1 MVRVTGNFQSESPL
15 HPKAFDVLH
24 AAFESG
30 WADPAKLSQSSTK
43 ARQLK
48 NNALES
54 IATSLSVGV
63 DSLVPVSPTSLGY
76 FLGIQGLLT
85 ESSTLIHGA
94 TDRKDV
100 FAIAAKLSNQVLKS
114 SLNGKLIPANTAVKE
129 SVLALHIANAETGVI
144 QECDGIIAST
154 QSERIFLDA
163 TTSGIRVP
171 LPGQFSTALLDSK
184 SWYGPAE
191 LGILIVKK
199 PSQWSNP
206 LPHLN
211 AAHPNFDVSLPL
223 LLASAVA
230 LENFHSEVA
239 NANTQARKFNQDL
252 RSAFSQ
258 VADADIAG
266 SLDSSLAHMLSVSF
280 LNCNGE
286 ELLRTIQNDGY
297 SVDSGSACTADDLQ
311 PSHVLAAMGVLTHGN
326 IRITIHPGTT
336 QADIDGLIKSV
347 VSNVNRSRA

>member
-1 MVRVTGNFQSESPL
+1 MVRITGNFQSESPL

-30 WADPAKLSQSSTK
+30 WADPAKLSQSGAK

-54 IATSLSVGV
+54 IARALSVGV
-63 DSLVPVSPTSLGY
+63 DSVVPISPTSLGY
-76 FLGIQGLLT
+76 FLGLQGLFV

-94 TDRKDV
+94 TDRKEV
-100 FAIAAKLSNQVLKS
+100 FAIAAKNPHHVLKS
-114 SLNGKLIPANTAVKE
+114 ALDGKLIPENTSAKQ
-129 SVLALHIANAETGVI
+129 SVLALQIANAETGVV
-144 QECDGIIAST
+144 QECDAINAST

-171 LPGQFSTALLDSK
+171 LPDQFSTALFDSK

-230 LENFHSEVA
+230 LENFSTEVE
-239 NANTQARKFNQDL
+239 NADAQARKFNQDL
-252 RSAFSQ
+252 RSAFSR
-258 VADADIAG
+258 VSDADIAG
-266 SLDSSLAHMLSVSF
+266 SLDTTLAHMLSVSF

-286 ELLRTIQNDGY
+286 ELLRAIESDGF
-297 SVDSGSACTADDLQ
+297 SVDSGSACTADNLQ

-336 QADIDGLIKSV
+336 QSDIDGLTDSVIK
-347 VSNVNRSRA
+347 NVIGLRQ

>member
-1 MVRVTGNFQSESPL
+1 M
-15 HPKAFDVLH
+15 
-24 AAFESG
+24 
-30 WADPAKLSQSSTK
+30 
-43 ARQLK
+43 
-48 NNALES
+48 
-54 IATSLSVGV
+54 
-63 DSLVPVSPTSLGY
+63 
-76 FLGIQGLLT
+76 
-85 ESSTLIHGA
+85 
-94 TDRKDV
+94 
-100 FAIAAKLSNQVLKS
+100 
-114 SLNGKLIPANTAVKE
+114 
-129 SVLALHIANAETGVI
+129 
-144 QECDGIIAST
+144 
-154 QSERIFLDA
+154 
-163 TTSGIRVP
+163 
-171 LPGQFSTALLDSK
+171 
-184 SWYGPAE
+184 
-191 LGILIVKK
+191 IVKK

-211 AAHPNFDVSLPL
+211 AARPNFDVSLPL

-286 ELLRTIQNDGY
+286 ELLRAIQNDGY

>member
-24 AAFESG
+24 AAFDNG
-30 WADPAKLSQSSTK
+30 WADPAKLSQSGAK

-54 IATSLSVGV
+54 ISTSLSVEV
-63 DSLVPVSPTSLGY
+63 DSILPVSPTSLGY
-76 FLGIQGLLT
+76 FLGVQGLFLD
-85 ESSTLIHGA
+85 SSTLIHGA

-100 FAIAAKLSNQVLKS
+100 FAVAAKIPHHVLKS
-114 SLNGKLIPANTAVKE
+114 ALNGRFIPTDVATKNL
-129 SVLALHIANAETGVI
+129 VLALQIANAETGVI
-144 QECDGIIAST
+144 QECDAIIAST

-171 LPGQFSTALLDSK
+171 LPDQFSTALFDSK

-199 PSQWSNP
+199 HSHWSNP
-206 LPHLN
+206 LPHIN
-211 AAHPNFDVSLPL
+211 AAHPNYDVSLPL

-230 LENFHSEVA
+230 LENFSTEVEG
-239 NANTQARKFNQDL
+239 ANTQARTFNQNL
-252 RSAFSQ
+252 RSKFSQ
-258 VADADIAG
+258 VSDADIAG
-266 SLDSSLAHMLSVSF
+266 SLDTSLAHMLSVSF

-286 ELLRTIQNDGY
+286 ELLRAIESDGY
-297 SVDSGSACTADDLQ
+297 SVDSGSACTADNLQ
-311 PSHVLAAMGVLTHGN
+311 PSHVLSAMGVLTHGN
-326 IRITIHPGTT
+326 IRLTIHPGTT
-336 QADIDGLIKSV
+336 QADIDGLSASVIK
-347 VSNVNRSRA
+347 NVNALRQ

>member
-24 AAFESG
+24 AAFDSG
-30 WADPAKLSQSSTK
+30 WADPAKLSQSGAK
-43 ARQLK
+43 ARQVK

-54 IATSLSVGV
+54 IASSLSVGV
-63 DSLVPVSPTSLGY
+63 DSIVPVSPTSLGY
-76 FLGIQGLLT
+76 FLGIQGLFVNT
-85 ESSTLIHGA
+85 PTLIHGA

-100 FAIAAKLSNQVLKS
+100 FAIAAQTPHHIFKS
-114 SLNGKLIPANTAVKE
+114 SLDGKLIPENDVGKP
-129 SVLALHIANAETGVI
+129 SVLALQIANAETGVV
-144 QECDGIIAST
+144 QECDAIIAST

-163 TTSGIRVP
+163 TTSGIRVR
-171 LPGQFSTALLDSK
+171 LPDQFSTALFDSK

-191 LGILIVKK
+191 LGILIIKK

-230 LENFHSEVA
+230 LENFSTEVQKA
-239 NANTQARKFNQDL
+239 DTQARTYNQEL

-258 VADADIAG
+258 VADTDIAG

-280 LNCNGE
+280 MNCNGE
-286 ELLRTIQNDGY
+286 ELLRAIHNDGY

-336 QADIDGLIKSV
+336 QEEIDGLINSV

>member
-1 MVRVTGNFQSESPL
+1 VVRITGNFQSESPL

-30 WADPAKLSQSSTK
+30 WADPAKLSQSGAK

-54 IATSLSVGV
+54 IARALSVGV
-63 DSLVPVSPTSLGY
+63 DSVVPISPTSLGY
-76 FLGIQGLLT
+76 FLGLQGLFV

-94 TDRKDV
+94 TDRKEV
-100 FAIAAKLSNQVLKS
+100 FAIAAKNPHHVLKS
-114 SLNGKLIPANTAVKE
+114 ALDGKLIPENTSAKL
-129 SVLALHIANAETGVI
+129 SVLALQIANAETGVV
-144 QECDGIIAST
+144 QECDAINAST

-171 LPGQFSTALLDSK
+171 LPDQFSTALFDSK

-230 LENFHSEVA
+230 LENFSTEVE
-239 NANTQARKFNQDL
+239 NADAQARKFNQDL
-252 RSAFSQ
+252 RSAFSR
-258 VADADIAG
+258 VSDADIAG
-266 SLDSSLAHMLSVSF
+266 SLDTTLAHMLSVSF

-286 ELLRTIQNDGY
+286 ELLRAIESDGF
-297 SVDSGSACTADDLQ
+297 SVDSGSACTADNLQ

-336 QADIDGLIKSV
+336 QSDIDGLTDSVIK
-347 VSNVNRSRA
+347 NVIGLRQ

>member
-1 MVRVTGNFQSESPL
+1 VVRVTGNFQSESPL

-24 AAFESG
+24 AAFDSG
-30 WADPAKLSQSSTK
+30 WADAAKLSQSSAK

-54 IATSLSVGV
+54 IASALSVGV
-63 DSLVPVSPTSLGY
+63 DSIVPVLPTSLGY
-76 FLGIQGLLT
+76 FLGIQGLFLD
-85 ESSTLIHGA
+85 SSTLIHGA

-100 FAIAAKLSNQVLKS
+100 FAIAAKNPHQVLIS
-114 SLNGKLIPANTAVKE
+114 ALDGKLIPADAAAKE
-129 SVLALHIANAETGVI
+129 SVLALQIANAETGVI
-144 QECDGIIAST
+144 QECDAIIAST

-163 TTSGIRVP
+163 TSSGIRVP
-171 LPGQFSTALLDSK
+171 VANQFSTALFDSK

-191 LGILIVKK
+191 IGILVLKK

-230 LENFHSEVA
+230 LENFATEVET
-239 NANTQARKFNQDL
+239 ANTQARKYNHEL

-258 VADADIAG
+258 VKDADIAG
-266 SLDSSLAHMLSVSF
+266 PLDSSLAHMLSVSF

-286 ELLRTIQNDGY
+286 ELLRAIQNDGY

-326 IRITIHPGTT
+326 IRITIHPDTT
-336 QADIDGLIKSV
+336 KAEIDGLCASVIKSV
-347 VSNVNRSRA
+347 SGLRQ

>member
-1 MVRVTGNFQSESPL
+1 MVRITGNFQSESPL

-30 WADPAKLSQSSTK
+30 WADPAKLSQSGAK

-54 IATSLSVGV
+54 IARALSVGV
-63 DSLVPVSPTSLGY
+63 DSVVPISPTSLGY
-76 FLGIQGLLT
+76 FLGLQGLFV

-94 TDRKDV
+94 TDRKEV
-100 FAIAAKLSNQVLKS
+100 FAIAAKNPHHVLKS
-114 SLNGKLIPANTAVKE
+114 ALDGKLIPENTSAKQ
-129 SVLALHIANAETGVI
+129 SVLALQIANAETGVV
-144 QECDGIIAST
+144 QECDAINAST

-171 LPGQFSTALLDSK
+171 LPDQFSTALFDSK

-230 LENFHSEVA
+230 LENFSTEVE
-239 NANTQARKFNQDL
+239 NADAQARKFNQDL
-252 RSAFSQ
+252 RSDFSR
-258 VADADIAG
+258 VSDADIAG
-266 SLDSSLAHMLSVSF
+266 SLDTTLAHMLSVSF

-286 ELLRTIQNDGY
+286 ELLRAIESDGF
-297 SVDSGSACTADDLQ
+297 SVDSGSACTADNLQ

-336 QADIDGLIKSV
+336 QSDIDGLTDSVIK
-347 VSNVNRSRA
+347 NVIGLRQ

>member
-1 MVRVTGNFQSESPL
+1 MVRITGNFQSESPL

-30 WADPAKLSQSSTK
+30 WADPAKLSQSGAK

-54 IATSLSVGV
+54 IARALSVGV
-63 DSLVPVSPTSLGY
+63 DSVVPISPTSLGY
-76 FLGIQGLLT
+76 FLGLQGLFV

-94 TDRKDV
+94 TDRKEV
-100 FAIAAKLSNQVLKS
+100 FAIAAKNPHHVLKS
-114 SLNGKLIPANTAVKE
+114 ALDGKLIPENTSAKL
-129 SVLALHIANAETGVI
+129 SVLALQIANAETGVV
-144 QECDGIIAST
+144 QECDAINAST

-171 LPGQFSTALLDSK
+171 LPDQFSTALFDSK

-230 LENFHSEVA
+230 LENFSTEVE
-239 NANTQARKFNQDL
+239 NADAQARKFNQDL
-252 RSAFSQ
+252 RSAFSR
-258 VADADIAG
+258 VSDADIAG
-266 SLDSSLAHMLSVSF
+266 SLDSTLAHMLSVSF

-286 ELLRTIQNDGY
+286 ELLRAIESDGF
-297 SVDSGSACTADDLQ
+297 SVDSGSACTADNLQ

-336 QADIDGLIKSV
+336 QSDIDGLTDSVIK
-347 VSNVNRSRA
+347 NVIGLRQ

>member
-15 HPKAFDVLH
+15 HPKAFEVLH
-24 AAFESG
+24 AAFDSG
-30 WADPAKLSQSSTK
+30 WADPDKLSQSSAK

-48 NNALES
+48 NNAIES
-54 IATSLSVGV
+54 IASVLAVGF
-63 DSLVPVSPTSLGY
+63 DSIVPVSPTSLGY
-76 FLGIQGLLT
+76 FLGIQGLLMDSLT
-85 ESSTLIHGA
+85 MIHGA

-100 FAIAAKLSNQVLKS
+100 FAIAGKNHHQVLS
-114 SLNGKLIPANTAVKE
+114 CALDGKLIPAKIASHQ
-129 SVLALHIANAETGVI
+129 SVLALQIGNAETGVI
-144 QECDGIIAST
+144 QECDAIIESS

-171 LPGQFSTALLDSK
+171 VSNQFSTALFDSK
-184 SWYGPAE
+184 SWYGPSE
-191 LGILIVKK
+191 LGILVIEKTT
-199 PSQWSNP
+199 QWNNP

-211 AAHPNFDVSLPL
+211 AAHSNFQVSLPL

-230 LENFHSEVA
+230 LENFSSEVVS
-239 NANTQARKFNQDL
+239 ANTEARRLNEEL

-258 VADADIAG
+258 LSDVDIAG
-266 SLDSSLAHMLSVSF
+266 SLDSSLAHMLSISF

-286 ELLRTIQNDGY
+286 ELLRGIQNDGY

-336 QADIDGLIKSV
+336 QNEIDGLIKSV
-347 VSNVNRSRA
+347 ISNVNKSRA

>member
-1 MVRVTGNFQSESPL
+1 MVRITGNFQSESPL

-30 WADPAKLSQSSTK
+30 WADPAKLSQSGAK

-54 IATSLSVGV
+54 IARALSVGV
-63 DSLVPVSPTSLGY
+63 DSVVPISPTSLGY
-76 FLGIQGLLT
+76 FLGLQGLFV

-94 TDRKDV
+94 TDRKEV
-100 FAIAAKLSNQVLKS
+100 FAIAAKNPHHVLKS
-114 SLNGKLIPANTAVKE
+114 ALDGKLIPENTSAKL
-129 SVLALHIANAETGVI
+129 SVLALQIANAETGVV
-144 QECDGIIAST
+144 QECDAINAST

-171 LPGQFSTALLDSK
+171 LPDQFSTALFDSK

-230 LENFHSEVA
+230 LENFSTEVE
-239 NANTQARKFNQDL
+239 NADAQARKFNQDL
-252 RSAFSQ
+252 RSAFSR
-258 VADADIAG
+258 VSDADIAG
-266 SLDSSLAHMLSVSF
+266 SLDTTLAHMLSVSF

-286 ELLRTIQNDGY
+286 ELLRAIESDGF
-297 SVDSGSACTADDLQ
+297 SVDSGSACTADNLQ

-336 QADIDGLIKSV
+336 QSDIDGLTDSVIK
-347 VSNVNRSRA
+347 NVIGLRQ

>member
-24 AAFESG
+24 AAFDNG
-30 WADPAKLSQSSTK
+30 WADSAKLSQSGAK

-54 IATSLSVGV
+54 ISTSLSVEV
-63 DSLVPVSPTSLGY
+63 DSILPVSPTSLGY
-76 FLGIQGLLT
+76 FLGVQGLFLD
-85 ESSTLIHGA
+85 SSTLIHGA

-100 FAIAAKLSNQVLKS
+100 FAVAAKIPHHVLKS
-114 SLNGKLIPANTAVKE
+114 ALNGKFEPAEVAIKQ
-129 SVLALHIANAETGVI
+129 SVLALQIANAETGVI
-144 QECDGIIAST
+144 QDLNAIIANT
-154 QSERIFLDA
+154 QSDRIFLDA
-163 TTSGIRVP
+163 TASGIRVP
-171 LPGQFSTALLDSK
+171 LVDQYSTALFDSK

-191 LGILIVKK
+191 LGILIIKK

-230 LENFHSEVA
+230 LENFSTEFE
-239 NANTQARKFNQDL
+239 NMDTQARTYNQEL

-258 VADADIAG
+258 VADTDIAG

-286 ELLRTIQNDGY
+286 ELLRAIHNDGY

-336 QADIDGLIKSV
+336 QEEIDGLIKSV